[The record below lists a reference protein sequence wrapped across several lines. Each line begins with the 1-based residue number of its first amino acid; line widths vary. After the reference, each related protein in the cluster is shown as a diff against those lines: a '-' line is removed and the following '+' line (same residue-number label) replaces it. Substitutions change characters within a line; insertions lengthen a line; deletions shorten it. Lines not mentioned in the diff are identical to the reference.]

1 MLTLILGGARSGKS
15 RYAQALVSDAPRVT
29 YIATASAGDDPEM
42 KRRIARHRAER
53 PPHFRTIEAPVALV
67 EAVEAVK
74 DGVILVDCMTLWL
87 SNLCYRHRALRHEAR
102 EARILGAVSAFIEAA
117 RERQGDIIVV
127 SNEVGG
133 GVVPDSAVARD
144 FRNLQ
149 GLANQ
154 AVAGEADRVVLM
166 VAGIPFAVKG

>member
-1 MLTLILGGARSGKS
+1 MLTFVLGGARSGKS
-15 RYAQALVSDAPRVT
+15 RYAQTLAGVAPSVV

-53 PPHFRTIEAPVALV
+53 PPHFRTIEAPVELV

-87 SNLCYRHRALRHEAR
+87 SNLSYRHRALRPEAR
-102 EARILGAVSAFIEAA
+102 ESRILGAVSAFIEAA
-117 RERQGDIIVV
+117 CQREGKIIVV
-127 SNEVGG
+127 SNEVGE
-133 GVVPDSAVARD
+133 GVVPDSSVARY
-144 FRNLQ
+144 FRDLQ

-154 AVAGEADRVVLM
+154 AVAREADRVVLM
-166 VAGIPFAVKG
+166 VAGIPLTLKG

>member
-15 RYAQALVSDAPRVT
+15 RYAQTLVGDAPLVV

-53 PPHFRTIEAPVALV
+53 PSHFRTVEAPVALV

-74 DGVILVDCMTLWL
+74 DGVLLVDCMTLWL
-87 SNLCYRHRALRHEAR
+87 SNLCYRHRALRQEAR
-102 EARILGAVSAFIEAA
+102 ESRILGAVSAFIKAA
-117 RERQGDIIVV
+117 RERTGEVIVV
-127 SNEVGG
+127 SNEVGE
-133 GVVPDSAVARD
+133 GVVPDSAIARD
-144 FRNLQ
+144 FRDLQ

-154 AVAGEADRVVLM
+154 AVAREADRVVVM
-166 VAGIPFAVKG
+166 VAGIPRAVKG